1 MISKFEAKISNLNSI
16 LESLKE
22 EHTSLVNENLCISST
37 IEENVDIVGCGNCPI
52 LKLEIKNLKWKLTHN
67 IKSPSVV
74 SSDSSAKRQ
83 NFRKY
88 FKENAYSTRK
98 KIERT
103 DLLKSFVTIVV
114 IRVILDFYVTLGT

>member
-1 MISKFEAKISNLNSI
+1 MISKLEGKISNLNSI

-22 EHTSLVNENLCISST
+22 EHTSLVNENLCMSST
-37 IEENVDIVGCGNCPI
+37 IEEKVDIVGCGNFPI
-52 LKLEIKNLKWKLTHN
+52 LKLKIKNLKWKLTHN

-88 FKENAYSTRK
+88 FKKNAYSTRK
-98 KIERT
+98 I
-103 DLLKSFVTIVV
+103 
-114 IRVILDFYVTLGT
+114 

>member
-1 MISKFEAKISNLNSI
+1 MISKFEAIFFNLNSI

-22 EHTSLVNENLCISST
+22 EPTSLVNENLCISST

-88 FKENAYSTRK
+88 FKENAYSTK

-103 DLLKSFVTIVV
+103 DLLKSFVIIVV